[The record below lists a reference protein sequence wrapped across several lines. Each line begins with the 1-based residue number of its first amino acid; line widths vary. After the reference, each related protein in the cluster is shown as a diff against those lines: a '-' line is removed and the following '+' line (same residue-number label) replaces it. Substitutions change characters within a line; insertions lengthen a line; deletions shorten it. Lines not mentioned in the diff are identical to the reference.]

1 MVAMRASDARP
12 ASVAQASSLWMAV
25 EQRSMQP
32 IATRRSAAIFLA
44 AALVA
49 TPCLA
54 GGMDLQRRQLGAK
67 AFRAA
72 VARVEPSMVVI
83 ETYGGVA
90 KPVIPSRPR
99 RPRRGRRRRI
109 RPVAKPG
116 EGPTTG
122 LIVSPDGIILTST
135 FNFLRQP
142 PIITVVLADGSR
154 HVAKL
159 LGRDNTRKLCLL
171 KIDGVTDLPVPAR
184 ARREDLK
191 AGQWAISAGFG
202 YGGDE
207 PALSAG
213 IISAVSRIAGK
224 AVQTDANISPANY
237 GGPLLDIEGRV
248 IGVCVPLSPREGGPA
263 GGVAWY
269 DSGIGFAIPLDGLD
283 PILEQMK
290 AGRTIEPGK
299 LGVRPARQPAKGG
312 GVTVRQVQKDSG
324 AEKAGLQ
331 AKDVIVALDGQE
343 IPDVLT
349 LRRLLARHVA
359 GDKVTV
365 TVKRGDETLE
375 LEVELTAGEDAR
387 VRPPGSR

>member
-1 MVAMRASDARP
+1 MTK
-12 ASVAQASSLWMAV
+12 
-25 EQRSMQP
+25 P
-32 IATRRSAAIFLA
+32 IASRRSAALFLV
-44 AALVA
+44 VA
-49 TPCLA
+49 ILTGSSLA
-54 GGMDLQRRQLGAK
+54 GGQAPEDRRLAAK

-83 ETYGGVA
+83 ETYGGVS
-90 KPVIPSRPR
+90 IPATTGR
-99 RPRRGRRRRI
+99 RHGPRRGRRRRI

-122 LIVSPDGIILTST
+122 LIVSPDGHILTST

-142 PIITVVLADGSR
+142 PVITVVLADGSR
-154 HVAKL
+154 HVATL

-171 KIDGVTDLPVPAR
+171 KIDGVADLPVPVLT
-184 ARREDLK
+184 RREQLK
-191 AGQWAISAGFG
+191 VGQWAISAGFG

-213 IISAVSRIAGK
+213 IISAVSRMAGK

-237 GGPLLDIEGRV
+237 GGPLVDIEGRV
-248 IGVCVPLSPREGGPA
+248 IGLCVPLSPRHQGPA

-290 AGRTIEPGK
+290 AGKTIEPGK
-299 LGVRPARQPAKGG
+299 LGVVPARQPAKGG
-312 GVTVRQVQKDSG
+312 GVTVRQVQKGSG
-324 AEKAGLQ
+324 AEKAGIQ
-331 AKDVIVALDGQE
+331 AKDVIVALDGRKTLN
-343 IPDVLT
+343 VLT

-359 GDKVTV
+359 GDRVTV
-365 TVKRGDETLE
+365 TVRRGEKTLQ
-375 LEVELTAGEDAR
+375 LEVTLTAGDEAR
-387 VRPPGSR
+387 ARPPGSP

>member
-1 MVAMRASDARP
+1 MGAEGHRP
-12 ASVAQASSLWMAV
+12 VSAAQAFRLWV
-25 EQRSMQP
+25 TVVQRLTKP
-32 IATRRSAAIFLA
+32 IASRRSAALFLV
-44 AALVA
+44 VA
-49 TPCLA
+49 ILTGSSLA
-54 GGMDLQRRQLGAK
+54 GGQAPEDRRLAAK

-83 ETYGGVA
+83 ETYGGVS
-90 KPVIPSRPR
+90 IPATTGR
-99 RPRRGRRRRI
+99 RHGPRRGRRRRI

-122 LIVSPDGIILTST
+122 LIVSPDGHILTST

-142 PIITVVLADGSR
+142 PVITVVLADGSR
-154 HVAKL
+154 HVATL

-171 KIDGVTDLPVPAR
+171 KIDGVADLPVPVLT
-184 ARREDLK
+184 RREQLK
-191 AGQWAISAGFG
+191 VGQWAISAGFG

-213 IISAVSRIAGK
+213 IISAVSRMAGK

-237 GGPLLDIEGRV
+237 GGPLVDIEGRV
-248 IGVCVPLSPREGGPA
+248 IGLCVPLSPRHQGPA

-290 AGRTIEPGK
+290 AGKTIEPGK
-299 LGVRPARQPAKGG
+299 LGVVPARQPAKGG
-312 GVTVRQVQKDSG
+312 GVTVRQVQKGSG
-324 AEKAGLQ
+324 AEKAGIQ
-331 AKDVIVALDGQE
+331 AKDVIVALDGRKTLN
-343 IPDVLT
+343 VLT

-359 GDKVTV
+359 GDRVTV
-365 TVKRGDETLE
+365 TVRRGEKTLQ
-375 LEVELTAGEDAR
+375 LEVTLTAGDEAR
-387 VRPPGSR
+387 ARPPGSP